1 MRHKRRRGGTPPA
14 DPALNAALLEIV
26 DNQLADGNPPET
38 RQTFDRLLRE
48 GHTPEEARRL
58 IASVVVS
65 EIFEVMQRR
74 EPYDEARFVA
84 ALARLPRLPGEH

>member
-1 MRHKRRRGGTPPA
+1 MRNKRRRGSTLPA
-14 DPALNAALLEIV
+14 DPVLNAALLEIV
-26 DNQLADGNPPET
+26 DNQLADGKPPET
-38 RQTFDRLLRE
+38 RQTFDRLLGE

-74 EPYDEARFVA
+74 EPYDEGRFVA

>member
-1 MRHKRRRGGTPPA
+1 MRYKRRRSGTPAPN
-14 DPALNAALLEIV
+14 PLLSAAILEIV
-26 DNQLADGNPPET
+26 DNQLADDNPPET
-38 RQTFDRLLRE
+38 RQTFDRLVRE

-65 EIFEVMQRR
+65 EIFEVMQRG
-74 EPYDEARFVA
+74 EPYNQTRFVA

>member
-1 MRHKRRRGGTPPA
+1 MRHKRRRGGAPA
-14 DPALNAALLEIV
+14 PNPLPSAAILEIV
-26 DNQLADGNPPET
+26 DNQLADANPPET
-38 RQTFDRLLRE
+38 RQTFDRLVQE
-48 GHTPEEARRL
+48 GHSPEEARRL

-74 EPYDEARFVA
+74 EAYDEGRFVA